1 MELTK
6 IEDLLTRYEE
16 GYTSLAEEQILKDY
30 FTKEEIPPHLNEY
43 KSLFTYTVKAKT
55 TSFNK
60 EIPYQKNKKKRF
72 AFAGIAASILIAIG
86 LFIALN
92 NPVEEMEQHQLG
104 TIEDPEEAYIK
115 AKETLLMVSGALNF
129 GQEELVYVEE
139 FDKAKNKYIKE

>member
-6 IEDLLTRYEE
+6 IEALLARYEE
-16 GYTSLAEEQILKDY
+16 GNTSLAEEQILKDY
-30 FTKEEIPPHLNEY
+30 FIKEEIPLHLIEY
-43 KSLFTYTVKAKT
+43 QSLFTYTVKAKT

-60 EIPYQKNKKKRF
+60 EVPYRKKKLTY
-72 AFAGIAASILIAIG
+72 AFTGIAASILIAIG

-92 NPVEEMEQHQLG
+92 NPVEELEQQQLG

-139 FDKAKNKYIKE
+139 FDRAKNKYIKE